1 MGMSLRQI
9 GYEGLLYFTN
19 RVLARIPSHQLR
31 LFFYR
36 RIMRFAIGSKSYI
49 FMDAWFDTKGGLT
62 MADHSVVN
70 QKCRLD
76 TRGTITIGSNVS
88 ISAEVCILTAD
99 HDPASPSFAGRHRP
113 VTIGDFVFV
122 GTRAVILPGVTLGK
136 GAVVAAGAVVTRD
149 VAPFDIVAGC
159 PARKIGSRN
168 KELLYE
174 TDYGRLFW

>member
-1 MGMSLRQI
+1 MGLSLRQI
-9 GYEGLLYFTN
+9 GSEGLLYLAN
-19 RVLARIPSHQLR
+19 RVVARIPSHHVR

-36 RIMRFAIGSKSYI
+36 RIMLFEIGSKSYI

-62 MADHSVVN
+62 IGSNSVVN

-76 TRGTITIGSNVS
+76 TRGTISVGSNVS

-99 HDPASPSFAGRHRP
+99 HDPASPDFAGRHRP
-113 VTIGDFVFV
+113 VRIEDSAFI
-122 GTRAVILPGVTLGK
+122 GTRAVILPGVTIGK
-136 GAVVAAGAVVTRD
+136 GAVVAAGAVVTKD
-149 VAPFDIVAGC
+149 VAPFEIVAGC

-168 KELLYE
+168 TELLYE